1 MPRSIPPPGDQP
13 VALIFR
19 NLELLDR
26 LRYRALLVR
35 RVIDDAD
42 ELGRRA
48 AEAVDGP
55 GLLLRLL
62 DRSAAGEPALAFIRF
77 MAGEGARPVWAAAG
91 FEAVPAP

>member
-48 AEAVDGP
+48 AEATAQDCFCGCLIGRFGIAQSNP
-55 GLLLRLL
+55 KR
-62 DRSAAGEPALAFIRF
+62 PATASVRR
-77 MAGEGARPVWAAAG
+77 MVKRKQVR
-91 FEAVPAP
+91 